1 MLITKKITNAYVAMY
16 MINNTIYS
24 RNLTAESGDKTK
36 SLEEMALSY
45 QITCFVKS
53 RKFQVTW
60 ENCNPSST
68 AEHNVNLRIKQGN
81 ISF

>member
-45 QITCFVKS
+45 
-53 RKFQVTW
+53 
-60 ENCNPSST
+60 
-68 AEHNVNLRIKQGN
+68 
-81 ISF
+81 